1 MANVFQEV
9 KSVNIQFIDDAELI
23 ALAQKAQRAVNQRIR
38 RLESAGLKS
47 RVTTSGVQVTSVAQ
61 IKTRAQAKRAINR
74 ARTIAENPLSTP
86 GAVRKVMRQASKDLG
101 VPQTQIKMAVD
112 KEGKPITARRGEPYK
127 RPLKRT
133 KLSEEEN
140 IRRFWH
146 FIEGEAGRKAA
157 FVSDTNMVQNSLEEA
172 LENGVNAV
180 SQLKRNKELDD
191 LQKAQAK
198 KAKEVALFPNNSRI
212 GKPKKSKRL

>member
-9 KSVNIQFIDDAELI
+9 KSINIQYVDDAELI

-47 RVTTSGVQVTSVAQ
+47 RVTTSGVQVKSVAQ

-101 VPQTQIKMAVD
+101 VPQSQIKMAVD
-112 KEGKPITARRGEPYK
+112 KEGKPITAKRGDPYE
-127 RPLKRT
+127 RPLKET
-133 KLSEEEN
+133 TLSEEEN

-146 FIEGEAGRKAA
+146 FIESDAGKKAG
-157 FVSDTNMVQNSLEEA
+157 FVSDTNLVQNSLNEA

-180 SQLKRNKELDD
+180 SQLKRNKRLEDE
-191 LQKAQAK
+191 QKAQAK